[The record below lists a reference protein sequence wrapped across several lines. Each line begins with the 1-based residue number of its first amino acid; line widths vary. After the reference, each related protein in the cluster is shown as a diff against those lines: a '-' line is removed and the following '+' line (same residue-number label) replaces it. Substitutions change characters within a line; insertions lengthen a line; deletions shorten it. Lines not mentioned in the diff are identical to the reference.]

1 MRAVINLAAF
11 FISTNVH
18 FLPHHY
24 MIVYTIGQ
32 QSDTIVTLNESTTIV
47 NPYYLFVFSNVSTK
61 VQYKII
67 VNSAS
72 DTSDFPERANIYTF
86 NTITLFATAQAG
98 QYSYEVFEQESSTS
112 TDPTGLNL
120 VECGK
125 MLLNPAANLI
135 QQGYEPET
143 IYKGYAG

>member
-1 MRAVINLAAF
+1 MAAF
-11 FISTNVH
+11 FISTNER
-18 FLPHHY
+18 FLPHDN

-32 QSDTIVTLNESTTIV
+32 QAETIVTLNESTTIA
-47 NPYYLFVFSNVSTK
+47 NPFYLFIFTNVSTK
-61 VQYKII
+61 VEYKII

-72 DTSDFPERANIYTF
+72 DTSEYPERANVYEF
-86 NTITLFATAQAG
+86 NTITLFQNAQAG
-98 QYSYEVFEQESSTS
+98 QYSYEVFEQSSSTNLNPS
-112 TDPTGLNL
+112 GLNL

-143 IYKGYAG
+143 TYKGYAG

>member
-1 MRAVINLAAF
+1 
-11 FISTNVH
+11 
-18 FLPHHY
+18 

-47 NPYYLFVFSNVSTK
+47 TPYYLFIFTNVSTK
-61 VQYKII
+61 VQYKTI

-72 DTSDFPERANIYTF
+72 DISTYPDRVNIYTF

-98 QYSYEVFEQESSTS
+98 QYSYEVYEQSSAVNL
-112 TDPTGLNL
+112 DPTGLNL

-125 MLLNPAANLI
+125 MKLNPAANLTKE
-135 QQGYEPET
+135 GYEPQT
-143 IYKGYAG
+143 TYKGYSG

>member
-1 MRAVINLAAF
+1 
-11 FISTNVH
+11 
-18 FLPHHY
+18 

-32 QSDTIVTLNESTTIV
+32 QSETIVTLNESTTIT
-47 NPYYLFVFSNVSTK
+47 NPFYLFVFTNVSTK
-61 VQYKII
+61 VQYKTI
-67 VNSAS
+67 VDSAS
-72 DTSDFPERANIYTF
+72 DASEFPDRANVYSF
-86 NTITLFATAQAG
+86 NTITLFSSAQAG
-98 QYSYEVFEQESSTS
+98 QYSYEIYEQQSAVN

-125 MLLNPAANLI
+125 MLLNPAANII

>member
-1 MRAVINLAAF
+1 LAAF

-18 FLPHHY
+18 FLPHDI
-24 MIVYTIGQ
+24 MIVYTIGT
-32 QSDTIVTLNESTTIV
+32 QSDTIVTLNESTTIS
-47 NPYYLFVFSNVSTK
+47 NPYYLFVFTNVSTK
-61 VQYKII
+61 VEYKII

-72 DTSDFPERANIYTF
+72 DTSSYPERANIYTF

-98 QYSYEVFEQESSTS
+98 QYSYEVYEQSSSSNTNPS
-112 TDPTGLNL
+112 GLNL

-135 QQGYEPET
+135 QQGYEPQT